1 MITRIRGTYRGIWGG
16 RVDHGKPLSG
26 RPDARHVVDVLEQLS
41 LHEKKVLLA
50 LRGEKESTPQEV
62 RDRGSF
68 REFVEVMN
76 AASWLQTKGLLTMRE
91 RVRRTYA
98 LARRQWV
105 CSRARASTCVT

>member
-1 MITRIRGTYRGIWGG
+1 M
-16 RVDHGKPLSG
+16 DHGKPLSG

-41 LHEKKVLLA
+41 LREKQVLLT
-50 LRGEKESTPQEV
+50 LRGEKELTPQEV

-105 CSRARASTCVT
+105 CSRARASTCVR

>member
-1 MITRIRGTYRGIWGG
+1 M
-16 RVDHGKPLSG
+16 
-26 RPDARHVVDVLEQLS
+26 
-41 LHEKKVLLA
+41 KVLLA

-76 AASWLQTKGLLTMRE
+76 AASWLQMKGLLTMRE